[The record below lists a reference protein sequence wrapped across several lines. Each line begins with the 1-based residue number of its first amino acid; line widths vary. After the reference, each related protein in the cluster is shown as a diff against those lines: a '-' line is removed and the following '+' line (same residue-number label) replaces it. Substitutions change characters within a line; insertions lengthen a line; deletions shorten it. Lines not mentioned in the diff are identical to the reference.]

1 MDPFAPLPD
10 SPPPAARRPDAITWS
25 TVLPVPADAPP
36 PPAAHPK
43 LGKPSATWTYRDA
56 DGGVLFFVLRFE
68 GKRGDKQFRPL
79 TFASPTT
86 GGSPQW
92 RWESVSGARP
102 LYGLDR
108 LADRPSVPV
117 VVTEGEKAA
126 DAAAKLLPNHVAMTS
141 PNGSKSAAR
150 ADWTPLRG
158 RTVVIWPDADEPG
171 RNYATAVARLVSAAG
186 AISVAV
192 VDPPANA
199 ATGWDAADALAEG
212 WTTERASDFIAAAG
226 PFVTEPKKTIAPQAA
241 SRTTNGSATDGS
253 GNGGKQPAQRDALI
267 ALTEF
272 CELWHD
278 AERLAFA
285 SFPVRGHVEHWPIR
299 SRDFKMWL
307 SGRFYEETG
316 RAIGGQA
323 LDDGL
328 RILEAR
334 AVNEGPEYKARIRV
348 GSNGDHVWLD
358 LCDDRWRAVEISEHG
373 WSIIESPKIKF
384 LRSPAMRALPEPIVG
399 GMIEDLRRFFNVRS
413 DADFMLTVAWI
424 VAAIRD
430 RGPYP
435 ILVANGEQ
443 GTGKSVFSRMV
454 RSLVDPC
461 AAPIRAAPKDDRDL
475 IVSAVNS
482 HVLAYDNLSSVP
494 AWLSDGLCRMATGG
508 GFATRMLH
516 TDRDEMIF
524 EAQKPTILNGI
535 PSLTDRPDLADR
547 ALTVHLVAIP
557 DTERRPEDELWLD
570 FDAQRPAI
578 LGAILDA
585 VVSALREMPTIKIA
599 GFPRMADFVKWTTA
613 AAPGLG
619 WEPDDFMAAYST
631 NRRDVSDLSFE
642 ASPVAVAVRDFM
654 LAEHPSAM
662 WIGTPTELLAAI
674 TPHAPEAIRKS
685 KMWPL
690 TAQGLGN
697 QFDRIAPLLRM
708 RGFVIDR
715 KHSGTRTIII
725 TPPPLAS

>member
-1 MDPFAPLPD
+1 LFYVMRF
-10 SPPPAARRPDAITWS
+10 DA
-25 TVLPVPADAPP
+25 
-36 PPAAHPK
+36 K
-43 LGKPSATWTYRDA
+43 G
-56 DGGVLFFVLRFE
+56 E
-68 GKRGDKQFRPL
+68 KQFRPL
-79 TFASPTT
+79 CFARPIT
-86 GGSPQW
+86 GAAPQW
-92 RWESVSGARP
+92 RWESPTGKRP

-108 LADRPSVPV
+108 LANRPAAPV

-126 DAAAKLLPNHVAMTS
+126 DAVTRLLPTHVAMTS

-150 ADWTPLRG
+150 ADWSPLAH

-171 RNYATAVARLVSAAG
+171 SDYAKAVARLVRAAG
-186 AISVAV
+186 AASVTV
-192 VDPPANA
+192 VAPPANV

-212 WTTERASDFIAAAG
+212 WTTERASDLIAAAR
-226 PFVTEPKKTIAPQAA
+226 PFVMEPKKTIATQAP
-241 SRTTNGSATDGS
+241 SRTINGSGADGI

-267 ALTEF
+267 ALTEC

-278 AERLAFA
+278 AERQAFA
-285 SFPVRGHVEHWPIR
+285 SFPIRSHVEHWPIR

-323 LDDGL
+323 LEDGL

-334 AVNEGPEYKARIRV
+334 AVNEGPEYEACIRV
-348 GSNGDHVWLD
+348 GSNGGRVWLD
-358 LCDDRWRAVEISEHG
+358 LCDNRWRAVEISALG
-373 WSIIESPKIKF
+373 WGIVESPKIKF
-384 LRSPAMRALPEPIVG
+384 LRSPAMRALPEPIAG

-413 DADFMLTVAWI
+413 EADFMLTVAWI
-424 VAAIRD
+424 VAALRD
-430 RGPYP
+430 HGPYP

-454 RSLVDPC
+454 RSLVDPS
-461 AAPIRAAPKDDRDL
+461 AAPIRAAPRDDRDL

-524 EAQKPTILNGI
+524 EAQRPIILNGI

-557 DTERRPEDELWLD
+557 DAERRPEDELWSD
-570 FDAQRPAI
+570 FDARCPII

-585 VVSALREMPTIKIA
+585 VVSALREMPTVKVA
-599 GFPRMADFVKWTTA
+599 GFPRMADFTKWITA

-619 WEPDDFMAAYST
+619 WDPDDFMAAYSA
-631 NRRDVSDLSFE
+631 NRRDVADSSFE
-642 ASPVAVAVRDFM
+642 ANPVAVAVRDFM
-654 LAEHPSAM
+654 LAEHSGKM
-662 WIGTPTELLAAI
+662 WSGTPTELLAAI

-685 KMWPL
+685 RMWPL

-697 QFDRIAPLLRM
+697 QVDRIAPLLRA
-708 RGFVIDR
+708 RGFMIGR
-715 KHSGTRTIII
+715 KHSGTRNIII